1 MNTLI
6 MNPLLRLG
14 GLPSRLNARLAARP
28 AAGNFV
34 WLAMDKGVRFLIAVV
49 IGSWSARYLGKANFG
64 LLNFAMPIVAVFA
77 SIAPLGME
85 ALVVRQLIQEPDK
98 AGRWLGT
105 VMGFRTGA
113 ATLFALSAL
122 GVAWLQRPGDAAS
135 LGITAILAAGMALQA
150 LEGGELYFQ
159 ARIEM
164 RRLIFPRLGLSVFIN
179 LVKVGFILQGMS
191 VYWFAG
197 LTALEQAASGLLTLW
212 LMRRALGSGQRLQF
226 EFQRGW
232 TLLKECWPLAISA
245 LTVILYMKTSQLVM
259 NSRLSNADLGI
270 FGAAIR
276 IPDAFGFLPA
286 ILASSLLPGLLR
298 SRAQGDVVYFNQL
311 QRFFRINALVGYFV
325 CLPLSL
331 GSFLV
336 VRLLFGPAYSDSGAV
351 MAIYTWGLFFS
362 FQGVARG
369 QHLLNLRLVRLSL
382 LFSVVGLFV
391 SLGLNFLLIPRWGT
405 MGAAAAT
412 AVANLSCSILTSFLV
427 APTRRIGRM
436 QLMALATPFQG
447 LMKDLR
453 G

>member
-447 LMKDLR
+447 VMKDLR

>member
-1 MNTLI
+1 MNALI

-135 LGITAILAAGMALQA
+135 LGITAILAAGMAIQA

-164 RRLIFPRLGLSVFIN
+164 RRLIFPRLGLSVLIN
-179 LVKVGFILQGMS
+179 LLKVGFILQGMS
-191 VYWFAG
+191 VYWFAA
-197 LTALEQAASGLLTLW
+197 LTALEQAGSGLLTLW

-232 TLLKECWPLAISA
+232 ILLKECWPLAISA
-245 LTVILYMKTSQLVM
+245 LTVILYLKTSQLVM

-276 IPDAFGFLPA
+276 IPDAFGFLPG

-298 SRAQGDVVYFNQL
+298 SRAQGDGVYFEQL
-311 QRFFRINALVGYFV
+311 QRFFRINALVAYFV

-331 GSFLV
+331 GSLLI
-336 VRLLFGPAYSDSGAV
+336 VRLLFGPAYRDSGAV
-351 MAIYTWGLFFS
+351 MAVYTWALFFS

-391 SLGLNFLLIPRWGT
+391 SLGLNFLLIPRWGV

-412 AVANLSCSILTSFLV
+412 TVANLSCSVLTSFLV

-436 QLMALATPFQG
+436 QLLALATPFQG
-447 LMKDLR
+447 LMKNLR

>member
-1 MNTLI
+1 
-6 MNPLLRLG
+6 
-14 GLPSRLNARLAARP
+14 
-28 AAGNFV
+28 
-34 WLAMDKGVRFLIAVV
+34 
-49 IGSWSARYLGKANFG
+49 
-64 LLNFAMPIVAVFA
+64 
-77 SIAPLGME
+77 ME

-331 GSFLV
+331 GSFLI